1 MDEIGVPRVVRQK
14 ALSLGPAGSAWLA
27 TLPSVVARIAADWGV
42 EVGPPMSGGSDSLVA
57 EARTTDGTQAVLKVP
72 LPSQDVRR
80 QAWCLAAARGA
91 GYVRLL
97 RMDNASGAMLLERLG
112 RPLIATGLP
121 VPAQIEAICETLG
134 PAWRA
139 PRPRQLPTG
148 ATKAGWLGSFIEQTW
163 GQLDRPCSEQV
174 IALAIRFSEIRAAAF
189 RPERS
194 VLVHG
199 DAHNNNLLESPD
211 GGFRLID
218 PDGLIAE
225 PACDLA
231 VPMREW
237 SRELLESGDTISA
250 ARARAQLL
258 ADLTGVDEESIWQWG
273 YIERVSTGLLCRK
286 VGRTA
291 LGQEILDVAERLA
304 EAGGSGR
311 RRRTLT

>member
-1 MDEIGVPRVVRQK
+1 MEEIGVPQVVRQK
-14 ALSLGPAGSAWLA
+14 ALSLGAAGNAWLA
-27 TLPSVVARIAADWGV
+27 ALPSVVARVAADWGV

-57 EARTTDGTQAVLKVP
+57 EARMTDGTEAVVKVP
-72 LPSQDVRR
+72 LPSQDVRH
-80 QAWCLAAARGA
+80 QAWCLAAAGGV

-97 RMDNASGAMLLERLG
+97 RMDDGSGAMLLERLG

-121 VPAQIEAICETLG
+121 LPAQIEVICETLQL
-134 PAWRA
+134 AWRT
-139 PRPRQLPTG
+139 PRIHQLPTG
-148 ATKAGWLGSFIEQTW
+148 ATKAGWLGSFIERTW
-163 GQLDRPCSEQV
+163 AQLDRPCSSRA
-174 IALAIRFSEIRAAAF
+174 IALASEFAELRAAAF

-237 SRELLESGDTISA
+237 SRELLESGDTVSA

-258 ADLTGVDEESIWQWG
+258 ADLTGVDQESIWQWG

-286 VGRTA
+286 VGRIELA
-291 LGQEILDVAERLA
+291 EEILDVAERLA

-311 RRRTLT
+311 LRRTLT